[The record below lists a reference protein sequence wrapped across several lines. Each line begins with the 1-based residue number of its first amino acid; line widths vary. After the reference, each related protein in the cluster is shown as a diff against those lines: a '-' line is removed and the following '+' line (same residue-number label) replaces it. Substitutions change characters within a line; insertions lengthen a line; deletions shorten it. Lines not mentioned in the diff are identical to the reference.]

1 VDQRIDGPV
10 SRRTIDPNDLGDY
23 AHGKGNVAAHKEF
36 DYAEQS
42 VAREES

>member
-1 VDQRIDGPV
+1 VDQRIDGPA
-10 SRRTIDPNDLGDY
+10 SRRTIDPNGLGD
-23 AHGKGNVAAHKEF
+23 HTRGKGNVATHKEF